1 MMKNIRCALRLPLA
15 FILGATALAAAA
27 QGVTA
32 RLPVAELGAGMYRIE
47 AEVAH
52 TAEARQSGLM
62 HRVAMPLHH
71 GMVFVFAEEAIH
83 CMWMRNTHLPLSVAF
98 IDGGGRI
105 LNVERMAPRTE
116 DNHCAAAPARY
127 ALEMNA
133 GWFEERGIAP
143 GSVLRGIDRL
153 PAAR

>member
-1 MMKNIRCALRLPLA
+1 MNTPHPALRFTITLA
-15 FILGATALAAAA
+15 LGAAALAAGA

-32 RLPVAELGAGMYRIE
+32 TLPVAELGAGMYRIE

-52 TAEARQSGLM
+52 TVEARQTGLM
-62 HRVAMPLHH
+62 HRVAMPLHR
-71 GMVFVFAEEAIH
+71 GMVFVFPEEAVH
-83 CMWMRNTHLPLSVAF
+83 CMWMRNTPLPLSVAF
-98 IDGGGRI
+98 IDDGGRI
-105 LNVERMAPRTE
+105 LNIERMAPRTE
-116 DNHCAAAPARY
+116 DSHCAAAPARF

-133 GWFEERGIAP
+133 GWFEELGIAP

>member
-1 MMKNIRCALRLPLA
+1 MKKRSSLLRASIFAVLC
-15 FILGATALAAAA
+15 TAAWSAAA

-32 RLPVAELGAGMYRIE
+32 SLPVAELGAGMYRIE

-52 TAEARQSGLM
+52 TAEARQTGLM
-62 HRVAMPLHH
+62 HRVAMPLQR
-71 GMVFVFAEEAIH
+71 GMVFVFAEDAVH
-83 CMWMRNTHLPLSVAF
+83 CMWMRNTHLALSVAF
-98 IDGGGRI
+98 IDAGGKI
-105 LNVERMAPRTE
+105 LNIERMTPRTE

-143 GSVLRGIDRL
+143 GAVLRGIDRL

>member
-1 MMKNIRCALRLPLA
+1 MKLLRPISLILLLGFA
-15 FILGATALAAAA
+15 RLGA
-27 QGVTA
+27 
-32 RLPVAELGAGMYRIE
+32 AEGAMPMTELTVGMYRIE

-52 TAEARQSGLM
+52 TAEARQTGLM
-62 HRVAMPLHH
+62 HRVAMPLQR
-71 GMVFVFAEEAIH
+71 GMVFVFAEDAVH
-83 CMWMRNTHLPLSVAF
+83 CMWMRNTHLALSVAF
-98 IDGGGRI
+98 IDAGGKI
-105 LNVERMAPRTE
+105 LNIERMAPRTE

-143 GSVLRGIDRL
+143 GAVLRGIDRL